1 MRFSMIFALLCVAG
15 AFGRPSAASSTAA
28 LGRDVGSKECVRGRY
43 VEARTASVYAGAC
56 HYGSEATT
64 SGREALLAW
73 HFDSGAWHGVD
84 LSGVDVVLVVAG
96 DENLAAESGARRSI
110 VYADARLPRERR
122 DAAIDLVLSRCKDLS
137 GEVRRVLC
145 AELGVAIADET
156 YAVVAPRA
164 FELRGSKLAN
174 RECCKMPYNV
184 WYAPFVA
191 LIDPIVGCDSIF
203 RFDDK
208 TLGPTWNRARQNE
221 SFVGRFE
228 WTSESSSPAA
238 GSRTASSRP
247 ISAPTTSADSR
258 PADREADAR
267 AARDHR

>member
-15 AFGRPSAASSTAA
+15 ASGHPSAASATAGA
-28 LGRDVGSKECVRGRY
+28 GADVGSKACVRGHY

-73 HFDSGAWHGVD
+73 HFDSGAWHGID
-84 LSGVDVVLVVAG
+84 LSGVDIVIVVAG

-122 DAAIDLVLSRCKDLS
+122 DAAIDLVLSRCKVLS
-137 GEVRRVLC
+137 GDVRRVLC
-145 AELGVAIADET
+145 SELDVAIADET
-156 YAVVAPRA
+156 YAVAAPRA

-184 WYAPFVA
+184 WYSPFVA
-191 LIDPIVGCDSIF
+191 VIDPIVGCDSIF

-228 WTSESSSPAA
+228 WPSESALPAA
-238 GSRTASSRP
+238 GSRTASSRA
-247 ISAPTTSADSR
+247 ISTPATTADSR
-258 PADREADAR
+258 PADREVDPR
-267 AARDHR
+267 AARDR